1 MNITRRQVIVLSLSF
16 LGLASSRWSLG
27 ALLNACREDWIGLLA
42 NGLDREAVGQL
53 AGAYLELHPEEK
65 ADPDLMI
72 GLILNG
78 YDDTEGVGVFL
89 RKIVR
94 KDFTHNDTVNLSGWR
109 LSRSEGRILTLLS
122 TMLSSNA

>member
-27 ALLNACREDWIGLLA
+27 ALLNAYRDDWIALLA

-65 ADPDLMI
+65 ADPDFMI
-72 GLILNG
+72 GLILNE
-78 YDDTEGVGVFL
+78 YDDTEGVGVYL
-89 RKIVR
+89 RNNVR
-94 KDFTHNDTVNLSGWR
+94 KDFTQNDAVNLSGWR
-109 LSRSEGRILTLLS
+109 LSRTEGRILTLLS
-122 TMLSSNA
+122 TMLTSIA